1 MRRSCRADAGVGPRS
16 TPVMR
21 IPAVLSTFLVA
32 AFNCAAASSP
42 VVIPFKIRGHFPIV
56 VAKIDGIDVPLQFD
70 SGDQSTVALQQ
81 SILDQIKAV
90 PTGES
95 SEQRYARGKE
105 VQSPKF
111 RVPRIQIGR
120 AVFTDIIGRL
130 DIHDPSYPATDI
142 GQKGF
147 LGTGLFKSY
156 EVVLDYPHRTMTL
169 VPRINGERPS
179 KSCQGTV
186 VPFSPEWHGEPVTQT
201 DTDLGKVTLWW
212 DTGAP
217 TSVLSKRLARE
228 ARPHLAEDTVM
239 SKQFSL
245 GGVDFGPWRFDVW
258 DMSLPAGFDG
268 FIGYNFFARHIVCI
282 DFPGR
287 RIVIRR

>member
-1 MRRSCRADAGVGPRS
+1 MTSRTMHRVSALGV
-16 TPVMR
+16 
-21 IPAVLSTFLVA
+21 VLAT
-32 AFNCAAASSP
+32 AFVSAPASSP
-42 VVIPFKIRGHFPIV
+42 VVVPLRLQSHFPII

-95 SEQRYARGKE
+95 SEQTYAKGKK

-111 RVPRIQIGR
+111 RVPCLQIGR
-120 AVFTDIIGRL
+120 AVFTDITGRL
-130 DIHDPSYPATDI
+130 DVHDPSYPATDA

-169 VPRINGERPS
+169 VPRVNGESPS
-179 KSCQGTV
+179 TSCQGTV

-201 DTDLGKVTLWW
+201 DTDLGQVTLWW

-217 TSVLSKRLARE
+217 TSALSKRFAQE
-228 ARPHLAEDTVM
+228 ARPHLSEGNVTT
-239 SKQFSL
+239 KRFTL
-245 GGVDFGPWRFDVW
+245 GGTDFGPWRFEIW
-258 DMSLPAGFDG
+258 DMSLPPGFNG
-268 FIGYNFFARHIVCI
+268 FVGYNFFANHIVCM
-282 DFPGR
+282 DFPGKQ
-287 RIVIRR
+287 IVIQR